1 MGDLDKNIIYIYLTL
16 SYMKYWSYFLF
27 VKIVP
32 VTFFYFSI
40 LDNNLNQTPD
50 FSIIFF
56 LYNFSFYFFY
66 VTKKI
71 HVCEVMHKIY
81 PANCT

>member
-1 MGDLDKNIIYIYLTL
+1 MGDLDKNMIYIYLTL

-32 VTFFYFSI
+32 VTFFYISI
-40 LDNNLNQTPD
+40 FDNNLNQTPD

-56 LYNFSFYFFY
+56 F
-66 VTKKI
+66 I
-71 HVCEVMHKIY
+71 
-81 PANCT
+81 

>member
-1 MGDLDKNIIYIYLTL
+1 MGDLDKSMIYIYLTL

-32 VTFFYFSI
+32 VTFFYISI

-56 LYNFSFYFFY
+56 F
-66 VTKKI
+66 I
-71 HVCEVMHKIY
+71 
-81 PANCT
+81 